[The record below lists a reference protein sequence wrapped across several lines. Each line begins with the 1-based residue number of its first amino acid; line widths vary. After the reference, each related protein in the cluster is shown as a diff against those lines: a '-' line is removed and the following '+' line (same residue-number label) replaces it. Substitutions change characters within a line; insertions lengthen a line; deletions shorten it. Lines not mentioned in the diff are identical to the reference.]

1 MDRPQF
7 GSKHC
12 EMPPH
17 RSGGCVT
24 ASPLLFGLN
33 RTESA
38 VGSKIGNGRN
48 TLQLLR
54 SRIDPDISE
63 VNRGR
68 PKPQPRPRDR
78 GCSRS
83 LVLFRLP
90 EAVFAEVTGR
100 KHRPGVSGPGTV
112 AAQAARNCRPTP
124 RLPPPMPDPTPA
136 SGKAPPG
143 CKSRRPTP
151 AASRR
156 RPMAAHYFV
165 EYNLP

>member
-1 MDRPQF
+1 MDRLQF
-7 GSKHC
+7 GSKHR

-17 RSGGCVT
+17 CSGGGVA

-33 RTESA
+33 HTESA

-54 SRIDPDISE
+54 SRIGPDISE

-78 GCSRS
+78 GCSRW
-83 LVLFRLP
+83 LELFRPP

-100 KHRPGVSGPGTV
+100 KHRPGASGPGTV
-112 AAQAARNCRPTP
+112 VAQAAKNCRPTP

-143 CKSRRPTP
+143 CKPRRPTP
-151 AASRR
+151 AASRC
-156 RPMAAHYFV
+156 RPTAVHNFV